1 MYTLTQELN
10 NVNIFVILIAT
21 ISILCSLVGVII
33 ASKFQKKQRK
43 KYKDCIDLINK
54 KENSVLEV
62 KNGLDESEIKN
73 IDSSVNVDM
82 LMNNL
87 YNIYLQLENNL
98 KNLDDNFDGILTG
111 TIKDIYKN
119 KIEICKLKNYSDII
133 DGVNLINYSITDF
146 SKDKLKFRITM
157 NAFSYK
163 ISNNSIVSG
172 SNLEKVE
179 IVVILTFD
187 KIDNNWLISNY
198 EKVYEKK
205 LNS

>member
-21 ISILCSLVGVII
+21 ISILGSLIGVII
-33 ASKFQKKQRK
+33 ASKFQRKQKK
-43 KYKDCIDLINK
+43 KYNDCIDLINK
-54 KENSVLEV
+54 RENSVFEI
-62 KNGLDESEIKN
+62 KSGLDELEIKN
-73 IDSSVNVDM
+73 IDSSVNVNM

-87 YNIYLQLENNL
+87 YNIYLQLENNI
-98 KNLDDNFDGILTG
+98 KNLNDNFDGILTG

-163 ISNNSIVSG
+163 ISNNNIVSG
-172 SNLEKVE
+172 SNLERVE

-187 KIDNNWLISNY
+187 KVDDYWLISNY